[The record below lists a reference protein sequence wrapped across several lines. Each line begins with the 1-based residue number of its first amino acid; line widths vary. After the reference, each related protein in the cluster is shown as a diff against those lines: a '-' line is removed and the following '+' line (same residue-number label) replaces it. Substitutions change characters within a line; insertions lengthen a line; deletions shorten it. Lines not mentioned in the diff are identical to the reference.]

1 MLEDA
6 PAGIAA
12 ARAAGVTTIIG
23 VAPSAHTFDVT
34 ICVAD
39 LRGIRYDGRLSIPDD
54 PVLDAH
60 PHQPAQDSVPTTPPA
75 QTSTSTSRNWP
86 GHRGHDEALH
96 CARTPQPG
104 CEIRRRATQTCRWR

>member
-1 MLEDA
+1 MFEDA

-39 LRGIRYDGRLSIPDD
+39 LRGIRYDGTRLSIP
-54 PVLDAH
+54 
-60 PHQPAQDSVPTTPPA
+60 
-75 QTSTSTSRNWP
+75 R
-86 GHRGHDEALH
+86 
-96 CARTPQPG
+96 
-104 CEIRRRATQTCRWR
+104 